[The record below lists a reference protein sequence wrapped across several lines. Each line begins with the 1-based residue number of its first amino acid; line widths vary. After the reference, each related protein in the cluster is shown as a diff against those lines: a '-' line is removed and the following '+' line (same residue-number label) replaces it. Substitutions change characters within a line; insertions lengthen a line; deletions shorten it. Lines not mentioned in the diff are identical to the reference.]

1 MRPFR
6 ALIPDFLR
14 KLDLDLLQNRPRL
27 WSTRIH
33 LHLWFLLL
41 VNSAVFLLA
50 WLVPVHTW
58 KFPDPEEMWGY
69 MVVPAVVYFAFWV
82 YRAVLFTPEKR
93 FGMRRPF
100 AEVGEMAV
108 HIVSI
113 LLIWSIPYTFAL
125 TVAYRIGAQVSD
137 PTLVAHV
144 DALNR
149 QSFLFINDRGFDWDE
164 AEELGIEDELDSYT
178 YYGYHEESHAYFRDL
193 NEYIHRNDTGV
204 KELRPLQDL
213 YEEYLDAAD
222 AVDDPYGAGY
232 DPAQAKYYRSRADS
246 IARHYPYYFVAHG
259 LYTPNVRWDEPMKRF
274 M

>member
-1 MRPFR
+1 M
-6 ALIPDFLR
+6 IPDFLR

-125 TVAYRIGAQVSD
+125 TVAYRIGAQVSVMAFTGSH
-137 PTLVAHV
+137 PL
-144 DALNR
+144 LNPIGR
-149 QSFLFINDRGFDWDE
+149 FVMRIN
-164 AEELGIEDELDSYT
+164 AILT
-178 YYGYHEESHAYFRDL
+178 Y
-193 NEYIHRNDTGV
+193 
-204 KELRPLQDL
+204 LR
-213 YEEYLDAAD
+213 
-222 AVDDPYGAGY
+222 
-232 DPAQAKYYRSRADS
+232 
-246 IARHYPYYFVAHG
+246 
-259 LYTPNVRWDEPMKRF
+259 
-274 M
+274 